1 MSVTS
6 LDIIAQYSG
15 PIPALLA
22 QETRLFS
29 KLGRWTLVAETM
41 SVSIGTVKSHRE
53 SAMRKLRGE
62 QFSRTFNPRHP
73 ARACPLN
80 PTQEEGNE

>member
-15 PIPALLA
+15 PIPALLT

-29 KLGRWTLVAETM
+29 KLGRWTLIAETM
-41 SVSIGTVKSHRE
+41 SVSIATVKSHRE

-62 QFSRTFNPRHP
+62 HFSRTFNPRHP
-73 ARACPLN
+73 ARACQSQSN
-80 PTQEEGNE
+80 SGRKK

>member
-1 MSVTS
+1 MRVTS

-15 PIPALLA
+15 PIPALLT

-29 KLGRWTLVAETM
+29 KLRRWTLVAETM

-53 SAMRKLRGE
+53 SAMRKLGASTSVELLTLAIRRGLV
-62 QFSRTFNPRHP
+62 
-73 ARACPLN
+73 PLN
-80 PTQEEGNE
+80 PTREERNE

>member
-6 LDIIAQYSG
+6 LDIIAQYSADSR
-15 PIPALLA
+15 ALNARDALV
-22 QETRLFS
+22 QQM
-29 KLGRWTLVAETM
+29 GRWTLVAETM

-62 QFSRTFNPRHP
+62 HFSRTFNPRHP
-73 ARACPLN
+73 ARACLSQSN
-80 PTQEEGNE
+80 PGRKK

>member
-6 LDIIAQYSG
+6 LDIIAQYSADSR
-15 PIPALLA
+15 ALNARDALV
-22 QETRLFS
+22 QQM
-29 KLGRWTLVAETM
+29 GRWTLVAETM

-62 QFSRTFNPRHP
+62 HFSRTLTLAMR
-73 ARACPLN
+73 RGLVSLN
-80 PTQEEGNE
+80 PTQEERNE